1 MASNVGITLAQ
12 IRAGTAVYQTDENN
26 SVPGVAAVQKAL
38 KLLGYYPIDTSNYDG
53 KMGSATVSAVKG
65 LQTENKLAV
74 SGTVDKQTL
83 AFIDSKLI
91 TIYTDHSSMP
101 TPEAI
106 RCGFDFAKVG
116 CSGRGVN
123 QIRSLLISQGYSVAT
138 SGAFDDEMEK
148 KVIAFQSSHHLGN
161 DGLVGQKTYL
171 ALQNTT
177 SSTGWINSSGVVN
190 LTEGLLAQCG
200 FEGVLLNFYKSQLN
214 TAINS
219 LSKAN
224 AKDLADK
231 KEIVKQFLAQAMDEC
246 CSGRVLV
253 ESIYRAG
260 TTGTAKY
267 APYYGAGVIQLTG
280 IDNYTDFKK
289 AKHPSDE
296 KILSPADYATQHV
309 AINYPAESGAWFWN
323 TFVASAITNWKGD
336 SKSICTTITKIV
348 KNSTDVAGKRHEYY
362 KNISQVLK

>member
-12 IRAGTAVYQTDENN
+12 IRAGSAVYQMDDNN
-26 SVPGVAAVQKAL
+26 SVPGVEAVQKAL

-74 SGTVDKQTL
+74 NGTVDKQTL

-91 TIYTDHSSMP
+91 TIYTGHSSTP

-106 RCGFDFAKVG
+106 RCGFDRAEVG
-116 CSGRGVN
+116 CSGKGVN
-123 QIRSLLISQGYSVAT
+123 QIRSLLISQGYSVAA
-138 SGAFDDEMEK
+138 SGAFDTPMKEK
-148 KVIAFQSSHHLGN
+148 VVAFQNSHHLGS
-161 DGLVGQKTYL
+161 DGVVGQKTYL
-171 ALQNTT
+171 ALENTT
-177 SSTGWINSSGVVN
+177 SSTGWITSSGVVN

-200 FEGVLLNFYKSQLN
+200 FEGVLLNFYKNQLN

-219 LSKAN
+219 LSKTN
-224 AKDLADK
+224 ATDLASK

-246 CSGRVLV
+246 CCGRVLV
-253 ESIYRAG
+253 ESTYRAG

-267 APYYGAGVIQLTG
+267 APYYGAGVIQLTWR
-280 IDNYTDFKK
+280 DNYADFKK
-289 AKHPSDE
+289 AKHPSDD

-309 AINYPAESGAWFWN
+309 AINYPAECGAWFWN
-323 TFVASAITNWKGD
+323 TFVSGAITNWKGD
-336 SKSICTTITKIV
+336 AKSICTTITRII
-348 KNSTDVAGKRHEYY
+348 KNSTDVASKRYGYY
-362 KNISQVLK
+362 QDIGQVLK